1 MSVIPTP
8 VSNNDNGY
16 FFALKNDPGVGQTLS
31 LTGDTLAISGGNSV
45 DVANATTV
53 STSKVKLTAQTYIAG
68 FNTTNFTGDVR
79 SEGRVISA
87 PPLGLGTAT
96 LNGGLANVT
105 ITGIAGNNPSVLFE
119 KSVDKASIVYNGAD
133 ILMSTIKVS
142 TISVNA
148 EIYDSFGS
156 PGSAG
161 MQLQSSGPGLG
172 TVWGAGSGVGLT
184 AVIAGSN
191 IAVDNTN
198 PIAPIVSLAINSTI
212 NMNGFNIVNGNDIL
226 LKGTNPS
233 VDFFNSANVQKA
245 GLDYVES
252 SDKITLSCTDVV
264 AESLG
269 AGRGHRMILDAAGAA
284 LTSQDAD
291 TTLQRSQTG
300 LGIRTIATLEDNGV
314 IQIGTAGIGTNPS
327 IALVPNAGTLA
338 TIGNVAGTMSMT
350 SDIITLSTPS
360 VLLGGIT
367 TYNTGAGVQNTVFAD
382 VNNLDEILTN
392 NAYVPMT
399 NYASGI
405 AFTINPTQTIAFDT
419 NSMPGGQLFRWRYSG
434 QFGPSGLGG
443 RSRYCG
449 ALRFQVDVNIASRS
463 WDIPDTIIWWVELN
477 DTINGQVYQAQDFG
491 TSGDRYGYITTSQ
504 INPTNSEICHS
515 VSFSSIFDLDT
526 SVTGQPTPDDGDD
539 CYFTVYGWGN
549 GTTTT
554 NRANVSVSIR
564 PMRNLL

>member
-1 MSVIPTP
+1 MSLQATP
-8 VSNNDNGY
+8 VTAAGNGY
-16 FFALKNDPGVGQTLS
+16 YFALATDPGLGQTLS

-45 DVANATTV
+45 NVANATTV

-96 LNGGLANVT
+96 LNGSLANVT
-105 ITGIAGNNPSVLFE
+105 VSGIGGNNPSVLFQ
-119 KSVDKASIVYNGAD
+119 KSVDSASIVYDGTDISISSLKTSTILGEYLTLKGAVPSISFKDTADNVRAFIDYNEANNQLYLNAD
-133 ILMSTIKVS
+133 I
-142 TISVNA
+142 
-148 EIYDSFGS
+148 G
-156 PGSAG
+156 
-161 MQLQSSGPGLG
+161 
-172 TVWGAGSGVGLT
+172 
-184 AVIAGSN
+184 
-191 IAVDNTN
+191 
-198 PIAPIVSLAINSTI
+198 PIA
-212 NMNGFNIVNGNDIL
+212 
-226 LKGTNPS
+226 
-233 VDFFNSANVQKA
+233 
-245 GLDYVES
+245 
-252 SDKITLSCTDVV
+252 
-264 AESLG
+264 AEAAAYG
-269 AGRGHRMILDAAGAA
+269 GRVILDAAGAT
-284 LTSQDAD
+284 LSSTDRP
-291 TTLQRSQTG
+291 TLLQRSQTSV
-300 LGIRTIATLEDNGV
+300 GIKTIATLEDNGV
-314 IQIGTAGIGTNPS
+314 FQVGLAGIGTSPS
-327 IALVPNAGTLA
+327 INFLDTTGAIA
-338 TIGNVAGTMSMT
+338 TIAVNTAFAGSAMSIT
-350 SDIITLSTPS
+350 APANITLSTSS
-360 VLLGGIT
+360 VLLDGLT
-367 TYNTGAGVQNTVFAD
+367 TYNTGAGVQATVNAD
-382 VNNLDEILTN
+382 VNNLDEVLTN

-549 GTTTT
+549 TTSTT
-554 NRANVSVSIR
+554 GRANVSVSIR
-564 PMRNLL
+564 PMRNLV